1 MKYENVRGHRA
12 AAGSWS
18 LISIHFRHRRHGK
31 QPPSHVISLD
41 LDFIFLIFLLCR
53 TCVVIINNNIK
64 DPQRKSIQKNRP
76 SKFSAWWSPLIG
88 GLMVRYLAVVFPVSS
103 KTLRTNHNTGLAL
116 GLAWALS
123 LLLSCPAIFLHGLI
137 GSRAVE
143 EQVQSLASR
152 GQPPLAF
159 LITFTFTGNFLIV
172 FRCSLTIA
180 AIGQYCLPTGET
192 HVIFLK
198 PEQFS
203 VVDLHKFY
211 GDNRQWS
218 CKMSKWKP

>member
-1 MKYENVRGHRA
+1 MCQFGDEIWKCEGT
-12 AAGSWS
+12 GSWS

-53 TCVVIINNNIK
+53 TCVVIVNNNIK

-88 GLMVRYLAVVFPVSS
+88 ELMVRYLAVVFPVSS

-143 EQVQSLASR
+143 EQVQSPARR
-152 GQPPLAF
+152 GQPPLAS
-159 LITFTFTGNFLIV
+159 LITFTGNFLIV
-172 FRCSLTIA
+172 FR
-180 AIGQYCLPTGET
+180 
-192 HVIFLK
+192 F
-198 PEQFS
+198 
-203 VVDLHKFY
+203 
-211 GDNRQWS
+211 
-218 CKMSKWKP
+218 

>member
-1 MKYENVRGHRA
+1 MKYENMRGHRA

-76 SKFSAWWSPLIG
+76 SKFSAWWSPLIS
-88 GLMVRYLAVVFPVSS
+88 GLLVRYLAVVFPVSS

-143 EQVQSLASR
+143 EQVQSLAR
-152 GQPPLAF
+152 RAQPPLAS
-159 LITFTFTGNFLIV
+159 LITFTFTGNFWL
-172 FRCSLTIA
+172 SLDAHHCCYWSILFTNRSS
-180 AIGQYCLPTGET
+180 ET

>member
-1 MKYENVRGHRA
+1 MNSVKCVSLEMKYENMRGQA

-64 DPQRKSIQKNRP
+64 DLQRKSIQKNRP

-152 GQPPLAF
+152 GQPSLAF
-159 LITFTFTGNFLIV
+159 LITFTGNFLIV

-180 AIGQYCLPTGET
+180 AIGQYCLDQQEQWNTCHLFKT
-192 HVIFLK
+192 RAIFRRGLT
-198 PEQFS
+198 
-203 VVDLHKFY
+203 
-211 GDNRQWS
+211 
-218 CKMSKWKP
+218 